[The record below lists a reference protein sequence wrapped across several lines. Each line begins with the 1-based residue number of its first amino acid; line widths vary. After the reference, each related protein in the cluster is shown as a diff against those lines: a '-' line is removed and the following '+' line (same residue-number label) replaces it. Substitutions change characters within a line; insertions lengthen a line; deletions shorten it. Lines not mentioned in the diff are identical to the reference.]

1 MQEENGIY
9 LARNQI
15 LQPAIDLVFE
25 NKEQHVDLN
34 TLAAITNISPSYLS
48 RLLKEEFGEPF
59 SKIYGKLKVHWAQQ
73 LLETTDWS
81 ITEISDALGF
91 VEPSYFVRTFKKFG
105 NDPTDLSKGEITQ
118 AIAIQRTSVGNR
130 YPASGKERTGK

>member
-1 MQEENGIY
+1 
-9 LARNQI
+9 

-91 VEPSYFVRTFKKFG
+91 VEPSYFVRTFKK
-105 NDPTDLSKGEITQ
+105 I
-118 AIAIQRTSVGNR
+118 
-130 YPASGKERTGK
+130 SGMTPLTYRKEKLRRQ